1 MCIYTQSLLQHASFS
16 IVYHIFLIQIHL
28 SFFSFLFHFAF
39 STSFCS
45 MTRPIREKLTILL
58 PRQLNFNQGQL
69 CLLTPAEGAA
79 GGEKARREQQE
90 GRLVKDHTLKAH
102 NAIHSAT
109 VICGFAPQN
118 AIEIAFS
125 IFSKQ
130 QLSFYKGE
138 EGV

>member
-1 MCIYTQSLLQHASFS
+1 
-16 IVYHIFLIQIHL
+16 
-28 SFFSFLFHFAF
+28 
-39 STSFCS
+39 

-58 PRQLNFNQGQL
+58 PGQLNFNQGQL

-109 VICGFAPQN
+109 VICSFAPQN

-130 QLSFYKGE
+130 KLSFFKGV